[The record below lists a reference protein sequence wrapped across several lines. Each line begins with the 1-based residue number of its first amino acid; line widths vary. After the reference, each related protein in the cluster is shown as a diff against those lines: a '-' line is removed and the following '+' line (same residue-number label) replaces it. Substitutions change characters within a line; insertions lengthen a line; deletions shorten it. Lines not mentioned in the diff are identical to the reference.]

1 MGSCPQATP
10 QHTGEEEEE
19 EEGPAPAAVGL
30 GARLCRSPAA
40 SYPKQPLKKKAGQE
54 LEGPPPGR
62 KGTRATVPA
71 AAAPMGTCHRSGD
84 TEPLGNSRD
93 PRAESAGSC
102 SEPACPESWGETKGA
117 LAHLK

>member
-54 LEGPPPGR
+54 LEGPPQAERGPEPLSPLPLPPWGPATAA
-62 KGTRATVPA
+62 GTRSHLGTAGTQGQSQQGA
-71 AAAPMGTCHRSGD
+71 ALSLPV
-84 TEPLGNSRD
+84 
-93 PRAESAGSC
+93 PRAGAR
-102 SEPACPESWGETKGA
+102 PKG
-117 LAHLK
+117 LWPT

>member
-1 MGSCPQATP
+1 MGSCPQVTP

-40 SYPKQPLKKKAGQE
+40 SYPKQLLKKKAGQE
-54 LEGPPPGR
+54 LEGPPQAERGP
-62 KGTRATVPA
+62 
-71 AAAPMGTCHRSGD
+71 
-84 TEPLGNSRD
+84 EPLGNSRD

-102 SEPACPESWGETKGA
+102 SQAARPESWGETKGA